1 MSDQLVLRGVLKGHS
16 GWVTAIATT
25 SENPDMI
32 LSASRDKSIIVWK
45 LTRDGSSEDAEYGRP
60 YKALKGHNHFV
71 QDVVISSDGAFA
83 LSASWDK
90 TLRLWDLSSGQTTR
104 RFIGHTN
111 VSFSCDTRFELIE
124 LLAAG
129 GWKHWN
135 GMGWRGKQNKE
146 KGRPVPEM
154 TRFQFGQPTWQAC
167 LSLRNFEITQS
178 VNPLRLQKGLG
189 TGWNAAFN
197 LKNRRRTI
205 RL

>member
-45 LTRDGSSEDAEYGRP
+45 LTRDGMSEDAEYGKP
-60 YKALKGHNHFV
+60 YKSLKGHNHFV

-104 RFIGHTN
+104 RFLGHTN
-111 VSFSCDTRFELIE
+111 VSLTSGRVDE
-124 LLAAG
+124 LAARFG
-129 GWKHWN
+129 RGRNEMDAEWN
-135 GMGWRGKQNKE
+135 GTL
-146 KGRPVPEM
+146 PESQ
-154 TRFQFGQPTWQAC
+154 R
-167 LSLRNFEITQS
+167 
-178 VNPLRLQKGLG
+178 
-189 TGWNAAFN
+189 
-197 LKNRRRTI
+197 
-205 RL
+205 